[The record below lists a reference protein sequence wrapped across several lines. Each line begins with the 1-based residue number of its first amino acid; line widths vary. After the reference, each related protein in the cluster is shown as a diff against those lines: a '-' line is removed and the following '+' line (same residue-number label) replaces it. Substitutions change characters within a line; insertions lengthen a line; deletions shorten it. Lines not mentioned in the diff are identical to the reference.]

1 MATIDLGKIKFNWR
15 NEYASNQTYVP
26 DDCVFYTDGSVTSS
40 YICKTTSTGNAP
52 SSGGTLHGSWDYLAK
67 GQNATPT
74 TTQGDIIVRGASADG
89 RLAIGS
95 AGQVLKVNSSANGLE
110 YGSGSILERVYSWID
125 NTQICPNNVTS
136 GSNTGSNV
144 FSYTI
149 TAKTA
154 NPYYELNWNFFW
166 ATDNNNGDSNEINA
180 IAGIFNSSNQLVYG
194 FGYKKPGATGTD
206 AGGSTTYRGNATWR
220 AQTGDYVL
228 LDNDAGIYGADS
240 NWSGM
245 PVSITSFGNRLE
257 PDHGSPGR
265 CGDAS
270 TQSVSAGQ
278 TLTLKGWVGAGDR
291 GCYNRTQGNVTK
303 MDYAIINLKE
313 YSSIGQ

>member
-15 NEYASNQTYVP
+15 NQYSGSETYVP
-26 DDCVFYTDGSVTSS
+26 DDCVFYTDNGVTSS